1 MKRSG
6 QVADPGDA
14 HRGATG
20 SPAAGNPIRIAHVL
34 PSFHIGGQERVALDL
49 ARTHR
54 SQGHEVV
61 AFSIDRP
68 PEGKLGEAF
77 RAAGVPTR
85 NVPRRGPGVDP
96 TLVFRLAFALAREG
110 IDLVHTHN
118 PMALVYGAPA
128 GKLARAAVV
137 HTKHGENPETHGRRI
152 VFRRALS
159 VFADAFVA
167 VSTTTAGS
175 ARESRDV
182 QESKLRVIP
191 NGIDVSRF
199 GMEGAAR
206 SEVRRE
212 LGIAEDA
219 WVIGT
224 VGRLA
229 SEKNQV
235 LLVKAL
241 AGLLGEHSRLVIVGD
256 GPEAG
261 AIARAVGEAGLQPWV
276 HLTGAR
282 ADVARFL
289 EAFDVFALPSL
300 SEGLPLVV
308 LEAMASGLP
317 VVASAVGGIPD
328 VVEEG
333 ATGTLVSP
341 GNVEELRA
349 GLLELAG
356 DRALA
361 RMRGARAREVA
372 RARYSLD
379 TMAGSYMELYR
390 HVLELRVGGAPPQRG

>member
-6 QVADPGDA
+6 QAADPGDA
-14 HRGATG
+14 HRQAG
-20 SPAAGNPIRIAHVL
+20 SRPAGERIRIAHVL

-54 SQGHEVV
+54 SQGHDVV

-85 NVPRRGPGVDP
+85 NVPKRGPRVDP
-96 TLVFRLAFALAREG
+96 TLVVRLALAFARDG

-137 HTKHGENPETHGRRI
+137 HTKHGENPEPHARRI
-152 VFRRALS
+152 RFRRAVS

-167 VSTTTAGS
+167 VSPTTADS
-175 ARESRDV
+175 ARESQDV
-182 QESKLRVIP
+182 QGNKLRVIP
-191 NGIDVSRF
+191 NGIDVTRF
-199 GMEGAAR
+199 GTDDAAR
-206 SEVRRE
+206 SAVRRE
-212 LGIAEDA
+212 FGIGDDA

-241 AGLLGEHSRLVIVGD
+241 AGLLGERARLVIVGD

-261 AIARAVGEAGLQPWV
+261 AIASAIAEAGSKPWV
-276 HLTGAR
+276 HLAGAR
-282 ADVARFL
+282 ADVPRFL
-289 EAFDVFALPSL
+289 AAFDVFALPSL

-333 ATGTLVSP
+333 ATGTLVP
-341 GNVEELRA
+341 PADVDALRA
-349 GLLELAG
+349 GLVELAS

-361 RMRGARAREVA
+361 ATLGARAREVA

-379 TMAGSYMELYR
+379 TMARSYMDLYR
-390 HVLELRVGGAPPQRG
+390 HVLAASTRRAPRGE